1 MPILST
7 KDVFWQL
14 TLDKGEVIPD
24 TVGMEDD
31 LAIKDCVYTP
41 PELAKILDLSIS
53 AIYDRLEHGKF
64 PGQMQT
70 PEKRWLVP
78 QYGLDAYRAAR
89 TPKPFRSTRSKKGK
103 A

>member
-1 MPILST
+1 MG
-7 KDVFWQL
+7 
-14 TLDKGEVIPD
+14 LDKRASLPD
-24 TVGMEDD
+24 TVDMDD
-31 LAIKDCVYTP
+31 NIAIKDCVYTP
-41 PELAKILDLSIS
+41 PELANILDLSIS
-53 AIYDRLEHGKF
+53 AVYDRLEQKKF

-89 TPKPFRSTRSKKGK
+89 TPKPLRRSTKKGN